1 MAQIDPA
8 ALQQVINQLQ
18 NMAGGAAKMARDAV
32 SAAQQAN
39 GTVAQVAGAH
49 AQMQQKMQEWD
60 RQIGGLKIRSS
71 VGAGMGRPDLLMIED
86 IPGRRIPFDV
96 MIPLGIPANLTTSVP
111 GTYPISMDGPFV
123 ATSRF
128 AIFVSSYT
136 FQVTVE
142 SSTTRFVGRSFGRQ
156 RPISSVNDIMDAM
169 TGFTEGVYSADD
181 WTCVE
186 SVALPP
192 TATITIPT
200 NKSPFRTMEG
210 DFYIQ
215 VRDQAFPRQNQ
226 AVPSGVWAP
235 GFTQSM
241 QLSVL
246 DYWEKGTVIQLDVE
260 PAHVNNPPDGN
271 IQGLFGS
278 FPFIDS
284 QYDSQEG
291 IMYPPGT
298 YTCDPVSSDPITRN
312 PIGTL
317 VCGFH
322 GFRILHPAGVAVR

>member
-1 MAQIDPA
+1 MVAQIDPN

-18 NMAGGAAKMARDAV
+18 SMAGGAAKMARDAV

-39 GTVAQVAGAH
+39 NTVAQVGAAH
-49 AQMQQKMQEWD
+49 QQMQRKMQEWD
-60 RQIGGLKIRSS
+60 QQIGGLKIRSS

-86 IPGRRIPFDV
+86 VPGRRIPFDV
-96 MIPLGIPANLTTSVP
+96 MIPFGIPANLTTSVP

-136 FQVTVE
+136 FQVTIQNSNVKL
-142 SSTTRFVGRSFGRQ
+142 VGRSFGRQ

-169 TGFTEGVYSADD
+169 TGFAEGVFTADN
-181 WTCVE
+181 WACPST
-186 SVALPP
+186 LPP
-192 TATITIPT
+192 TGTITIPS

-246 DYWEKGTVIQLDVE
+246 DYWEKGTVMQLDVE
-260 PAHVNNPPDGN
+260 PAHVNNPPNGN
-271 IQGLFGS
+271 VQSLFGS
-278 FPFIDS
+278 YPFLES

-291 IMYPPGT
+291 IMYPSGT
-298 YTCDPVSSDPITRN
+298 YSCTPASSDPITRN